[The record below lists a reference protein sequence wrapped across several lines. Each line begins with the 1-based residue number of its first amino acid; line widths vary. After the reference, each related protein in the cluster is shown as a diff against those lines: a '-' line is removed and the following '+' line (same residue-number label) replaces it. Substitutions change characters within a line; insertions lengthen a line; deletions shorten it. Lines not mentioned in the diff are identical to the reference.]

1 MRFFTKTR
9 GDTPRLAPW
18 TAADAIFAAIGGV
31 GVTRWLVFSGEP
43 SSTWLTLGTFAL
55 SAVVLFAILRLLPD
69 ALWRCI
75 GYGLVASA
83 AASLEFA
90 AQHAPARV
98 EAVHA
103 APMAEAPSRPR
114 VISADD
120 ENRLELVE
128 ELEAL
133 ATKVAR
139 KWRLD
144 VANAK
149 AHGPLGQLPPM
160 LAMTLLRD
168 GEVELTNKGAVNVC
182 VNAARVELN
191 KAGQIF
197 GRCWLAARHCQVIPA
212 GETRRLKTYLPTTP
226 TACAARQVEF
236 RVGSMLDPEPS
247 WWTDTALQEFDA
259 QPPGTGRFLDNMP
272 IEMLKA
278 ERAYLLGLMGTDDRD
293 ARWLR
298 ELDAQR

>member
-9 GDTPRLAPW
+9 GDSPVLERW
-18 TAADAIFAAIGGV
+18 TTADAIFAAIGGV
-31 GVTRWLVFSGEP
+31 GVTRWLLLGGEQAG
-43 SSTWLTLGTFAL
+43 TLLTIGTFAL
-55 SAVVLFAILRLLPD
+55 SAGVLFAILRLLPD

-98 EAVHA
+98 EVAHA
-103 APMAEAPSRPR
+103 APLAEAPSRAR

-120 ENRLELVE
+120 ETRLELVE
-128 ELEAL
+128 ELEGL
-133 ATKVAR
+133 AGKVAR

-144 VANAK
+144 VQNAK
-149 AHGPLGQLPPM
+149 AHGPLGEIPPM
-160 LAMTLLRD
+160 LALKLLPE
-168 GEVELTNKGAVNVC
+168 GEADLTNKGSVSVC

-191 KAGQIF
+191 KSGQIF

-212 GETRRLKTYLPTTP
+212 GETRRLKTYLRTTP

-236 RVGSMLDPEPS
+236 RVGSMMDPEPS
-247 WWTDTALQEFDA
+247 WWTDTALREFDA

-278 ERAYLLGLMGTDDRD
+278 ERAYLLGLMGSDERD
-293 ARWLR
+293 ARWRR
-298 ELDAQR
+298 ELDSQR